1 MRIPG
6 AGQQY
11 EGKCTLVLTIMI
23 SFQYRTIAQIANK
36 TGIPKISMHRKQIFA
51 NIMCVCVYVR
61 AIFAEKF
68 E

>member
-1 MRIPG
+1 
-6 AGQQY
+6 
-11 EGKCTLVLTIMI
+11 MI
-23 SFQYRTIAQIANK
+23 LFQYRTIAQIANK
-36 TGIPKISMHRKQIFA
+36 TGIPKISMHRKYIFA